1 MADDA
6 DVAAVA
12 AGLLTDPTPGIRAA
26 QAALTG
32 TGSDICADCGDPVPL
47 ARRKAYPAATRCTYC
62 QAERE
67 SR

>member
-26 QAALTG
+26 RAALSG
-32 TGSDICADCGDPVPL
+32 VGSDTCADCGDPIPP

-62 QAERE
+62 QAGQE